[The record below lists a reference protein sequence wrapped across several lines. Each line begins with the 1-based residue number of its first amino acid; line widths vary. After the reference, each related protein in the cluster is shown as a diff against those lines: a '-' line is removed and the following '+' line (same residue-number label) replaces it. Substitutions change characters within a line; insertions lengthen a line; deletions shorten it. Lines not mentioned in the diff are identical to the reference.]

1 MVRRMEYD
9 HFEMCA
15 DCGKAACS
23 PGCRRSGT
31 PNCHS
36 SLLELGKCLID
47 EREYV
52 LAISYLERAADRIH
66 PDAYRLLAECYRR
79 GLGVAVDCEKARQYY
94 KSALCQPSFY
104 EPLIAESEKAS
115 HIVSSVSPI
124 TQVPLSEITCEDLLA
139 QPRYFERGGRIVKV
153 ASWLDIVY
161 EIAGLLAQRD
171 PDGLN
176 GFVRESVGGSF
187 VMLETPGAKNA
198 FRLVIDF
205 YMDAKTALDNITKLA
220 AVFERQLSDVRV
232 WMPCSNVLVNT
243 RIAPPK
249 VKPSK
254 GASKKK
260 GKQKLQ
266 PRQELKQKGCR
277 AWLGSGS
284 EPRAMAAPVERE
296 TYAQKGIGFVVRDRG
311 RFGSLPTYDDMSE

>member
-1 MVRRMEYD
+1 MEHG
-9 HFEMCA
+9 HFEICA
-15 DCGKAACS
+15 DCGKATCS
-23 PGCRRSGT
+23 AGCRRSGT

-104 EPLIAESEKAS
+104 EPLISESEKAS
-115 HIVSSVSPI
+115 RIVSSVSPI
-124 TQVPLSEITCEDLLA
+124 TQVLLSEISCEDLLTL
-139 QPRYFERGGRIVKV
+139 PRYFEREGRIVKV
-153 ASWLDIVY
+153 AAWLDIIY

-176 GFVRESVGGSF
+176 RFVREYASNSF
-187 VMLETPGAKNA
+187 VMVETPGSKNA
-198 FRLVIDF
+198 YRLVIDF
-205 YMDAKTALDNITKLA
+205 YMDAKTALDNIMKLA
-220 AVFERQLSDVRV
+220 AAFKQKLSDVRV
-232 WMPCSNVLVNT
+232 WMPCSNVLVTT
-243 RIAPPK
+243 RIASPRTK
-249 VKPSK
+249 VSK

-260 GKQKLQ
+260 SKQKQQ
-266 PRQELKQKGCR
+266 PHLKQQQRGAVCGMAAVLSR
-277 AWLGSGS
+277 G
-284 EPRAMAAPVERE
+284 RAMATPVEQE
-296 TYAQKGIGFVVRDRG
+296 TYAQKGIGFVVRERG
-311 RFGSLPTYDDMSE
+311 RFGSLPTYDDMDE

>member
-1 MVRRMEYD
+1 MVRRMEYG

-66 PDAYRLLAECYRR
+66 LDAYRLLAECYRR

-139 QPRYFERGGRIVKV
+139 QPRYFERGGGSSR
-153 ASWLDIVY
+153 LPP
-161 EIAGLLAQRD
+161 GLT
-171 PDGLN
+171 
-176 GFVRESVGGSF
+176 SC
-187 VMLETPGAKNA
+187 
-198 FRLVIDF
+198 
-205 YMDAKTALDNITKLA
+205 TKLL
-220 AVFERQLSDVRV
+220 VC
-232 WMPCSNVLVNT
+232 WHNVT
-243 RIAPPK
+243 
-249 VKPSK
+249 
-254 GASKKK
+254 
-260 GKQKLQ
+260 Q
-266 PRQELKQKGCR
+266 
-277 AWLGSGS
+277 
-284 EPRAMAAPVERE
+284 MA
-296 TYAQKGIGFVVRDRG
+296 
-311 RFGSLPTYDDMSE
+311 